1 MKVSNIGSTVTPHF
15 TGEKTKKAMR
25 NTAGAAAI
33 AIASAM
39 PMEKADAQYFVP
51 PPPIPPITYY
61 QGYDSLRGAGLFY
74 LR

>member
-1 MKVSNIGSTVTPHF
+1 
-15 TGEKTKKAMR
+15 MR

-61 QGYDSLRGAGLFY
+61 QGYIPQTAYDVPDCFIYGDVRNFD
-74 LR
+74 